1 MELHTT
7 EIDGVRTFW
16 VESGRPTLRASL
28 MFRGGMAD
36 ETLPTSGWTHL
47 LEHLALHGRERVDLD
62 VNGSVDLLVTSFDV
76 HGEAGDVVEHLR
88 ALTTWLADPDLSGL
102 EHERKVLRAE
112 SARRGGSAAADAMLW
127 RYGARGPGLVAYDE
141 PGLTRASVDALLV
154 HAARRF
160 TTGNAVLCLDGP
172 PPPGLSLQLR
182 SGEALQTQAA
192 TPCEQPLPGAYA
204 GQDDVLCLSGLV
216 RRSAASTALGR
227 CLQRRL
233 ATRLRHEAGGSYAPW
248 HGYHPVSTDTAVLL
262 AGADLM
268 PELRPKAVSVAR
280 SVLQELMRAGP
291 TREEVAEDAA
301 VVVRTYRDPFNQP
314 GTARFSARAVLLGEE
329 TTDVEELVREA
340 EQVTPDAVT
349 ETARERQRTMLVG
362 APRAARVDDSITWL
376 DAARP
381 ARTTSGQRF
390 RALDHPVD
398 RSVITVSE
406 HSVEVAWGDRG
417 RAVDLARLAGAFAF
431 PDGGRTLVDQD
442 GYAVAVEPSL
452 WRNGGALRERI
463 DAVVPPHLVLPMEPR
478 DPQVVPR
485 PKVTPAEH
493 WRLRLRGAVRAWW
506 VAPVG
511 FGALAVA
518 VRGTL
523 SLNAMP
529 VFALSTLIFLSAWY
543 RRDRR

>member
-36 ETLPTSGWTHL
+36 ETLPTCGWTHL

-76 HGEAGDVVEHLR
+76 HGEAGDVAEHLR
-88 ALTTWLADPDLSGL
+88 ALTTWLADPDLSDL

-160 TTGNAVLCLDGP
+160 TTGNAVLCFDGP
-172 PPPGLSLQLR
+172 PPPGLSLRLR
-182 SGEALQTQAA
+182 SGEALLTQAA
-192 TPCEQPLPGAYA
+192 TPCGQPLPGAYV
-204 GQDDVLCLSGLV
+204 GPDDAVCLSGLV

-248 HGYHPVSTDTAVLL
+248 DAYHPVGADTAVLL

-280 SVLQELMRAGP
+280 SVLQELMRSGP
-291 TREEVAEDAA
+291 TSQEVAEDAA
-301 VVVRTYRDPFNQP
+301 VVVRNYRDPFNQP
-314 GTARFSARAVLLGEE
+314 GRAWASGRAVLLDEE
-329 TTDVEELVREA
+329 TVDVEDVLREA
-340 EQVTPDAVT
+340 EQVTPDDVVEA
-349 ETARERQRTMLVG
+349 ARDVHRTLLVG
-362 APRAARVDDSITWL
+362 APRAARRDDSITWL
-376 DAARP
+376 DATRP
-381 ARTTSGQRF
+381 AGTTSGERF

-398 RSVITVSE
+398 RSVITVSDGR
-406 HSVEVAWGDRG
+406 VEVAGGDQA

-442 GYAVAVEPSL
+442 GYTVAVEPTL
-452 WRNGGALRERI
+452 WRNGGVLRERI
-463 DAVVPPHLVLPMEPR
+463 DALVAPQLVLPMEPR
-478 DPQVVPR
+478 DPQEVPR
-485 PKVTPAEH
+485 PKVTPAER
-493 WRLRLRGAVRAWW
+493 WRLRLRGAIRAWW

-511 FGALAVA
+511 FGALGMLVHATS
-518 VRGTL
+518 G
-523 SLNAMP
+523 LNVLP
-529 VFALSTLIFLSAWY
+529 VFVFSTVIFLGAWY
-543 RRDRR
+543 RRDSR